1 MLAVDSPIDHQHKRL
16 SLCYWDISSNTSQ
29 IFRNKS
35 LVENILQPLNKDID
49 IVALAEAQASLEYL
63 CDLYTPGFR
72 RLSYKYREG
81 ACIRSGGLAVFV
93 KEDVT
98 NIFHE
103 VKVDNPNAIWLKT
116 KKDRIGTE
124 NDIFIGTYHFSLMK
138 NSEKDLVNKDITH
151 FKKKG
156 HVVLNGASKDK
167 INDINDFISREK
179 KTITILS
186 NTCH

>member
-1 MLAVDSPIDHQHKRL
+1 MRVVDSPSDHQHKRW

-35 LVENILQPLNKDID
+35 LVENILQAVNKGVD
-49 IVALAEAQASLEYL
+49 IVALAEAQEYL
-63 CDLYTPGFR
+63 CDLYIPGCR
-72 RLSYKYREG
+72 RLSYKKREG
-81 ACIRSGGLAVFV
+81 ASIRSGGLAVFV
-93 KEDVT
+93 KEDVA

-124 NDIFIGTYHFSLMK
+124 NDFFIGTYHFSLMK
-138 NSEKDLVNKDITH
+138 TSEKDLVNKDITH
-151 FKKKG
+151 FKKKKG
-156 HVVLNGASKDK
+156 HVVLNGASKDE

-179 KTITILS
+179 KQE
-186 NTCH
+186 